1 MKDAEKARYSTNMSG
16 ALMGEEV
23 DASSMSGLASHADR
37 VKCQG
42 GLPEAAWRH
51 VEQHRVPLPSL
62 ECLLG
67 RTGSTNVEV
76 TMGKMPGNQP
86 YMSSLLSRALA

>member
-1 MKDAEKARYSTNMSG
+1 MKDAEKAWYSTYMSG
-16 ALMGEEV
+16 ALMGEEA
-23 DASSMSGLASHADR
+23 DASSMSGLASHPDR

-42 GLPEAAWRH
+42 ILPEAAWRH
-51 VEQHRVPLPSL
+51 VEQHRVPLTSL

-76 TMGKMPGNQP
+76 TMGKIPVNQP
-86 YMSSLLSRALA
+86 YISSLLSRALA